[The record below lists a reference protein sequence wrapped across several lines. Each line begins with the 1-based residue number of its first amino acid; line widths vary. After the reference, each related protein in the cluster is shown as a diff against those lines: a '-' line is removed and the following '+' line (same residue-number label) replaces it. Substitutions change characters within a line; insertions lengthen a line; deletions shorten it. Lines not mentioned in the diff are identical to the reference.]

1 MKKQFK
7 LPYCNTVHSVQ
18 GLSVYEEICI
28 FDCNTPHVD
37 HNFIWI
43 AITRAG
49 DLKNVIYFHH
59 CKDQIKR
66 LDETRKLQY
75 LEIKINYYKIH
86 DMDAKREFIKEYYI
100 GVPWFTEAI
109 NNTDR
114 CPLCGSSF
122 YMVLDGDNN
131 VMCNITCDRLDSNI
145 SHHKDNCHLMCQ
157 TCNCSKG
164 KR

>member
-1 MKKQFK
+1 
-7 LPYCNTVHSVQ
+7 
-18 GLSVYEEICI
+18 
-28 FDCNTPHVD
+28 
-37 HNFIWI
+37 
-43 AITRAG
+43 
-49 DLKNVIYFHH
+49 
-59 CKDQIKR
+59 
-66 LDETRKLQY
+66 
-75 LEIKINYYKIH
+75 
-86 DMDAKREFIKEYYI
+86 MDAMREFIKEYYI
-100 GVPWFTEAI
+100 DVPWFMEAI

-122 YMVLDGDNN
+122 YMVLDGDNT